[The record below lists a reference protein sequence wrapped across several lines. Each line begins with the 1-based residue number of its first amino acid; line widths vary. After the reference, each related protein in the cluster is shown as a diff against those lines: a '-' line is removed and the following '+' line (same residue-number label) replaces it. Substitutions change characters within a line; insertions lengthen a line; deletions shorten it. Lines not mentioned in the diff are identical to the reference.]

1 MDALN
6 DFLQPI
12 NDVIWADWVLYVVLA
27 VGLLFTL
34 WSGFCQYRALIHG
47 TAVTTGRY
55 DDKDDP
61 GAINHFQAL
70 SAALSATVGLGNIG
84 GVAVAIALGGP
95 GAVFW
100 MWVVGVAGMALKT
113 TSVTLSMMFRNIDDP
128 NNPHGGPMWVA
139 EKGLSNWKFHR
150 LGVFIGF
157 IFCLTL
163 LISAITGGNMFQA
176 WNVSEMTQEAVP
188 GIPKLGVGIAL
199 AIIVALVI
207 IGGIKRIGH
216 VAGMLVPFMCV
227 AYIAAAVL
235 VLVLNIGVLP
245 EMITLIFK
253 SAFNPQEAGNA
264 FLGGSAGYA
273 FLWGMKRALFSSEAG
288 QGSSPIAHSAAKT
301 KEPVREAVVAGLEP
315 LIDTIIVCTLTALV
329 ILSTGAWNRDHEA
342 VLAANPQ
349 LIQATM
355 DADASKSSWNVGEKG
370 TLPAKLLKSA
380 EIVDPAEIV
389 NDEDPASAWF
399 IPLPDKTD
407 EAKAL
412 TGKNWQDEDR
422 IFMVAKTGKDSENTT
437 TDLVRVSGRVVQ
449 KDDGSHVVVFKPGA
463 LESNNATKPEFRNA
477 HVYKDYPGA
486 TLTAHAFDRAIPG
499 LGMWLVLVA
508 SWLFAIST
516 MISWAYY
523 GEQGMVYMLGNWSVG
538 PYKIVYCLMIIVSTI
553 GIMESDSDLDGLTA
567 LGTGVMLWANIP
579 IMLIFSFVAMKAY
592 RSYIRRLKSG
602 EFHPHK
608 SRKVTEMID
617 E

>member
-1 MDALN
+1 M
-6 DFLQPI
+6 
-12 NDVIWADWVLYVVLA
+12 
-27 VGLLFTL
+27 
-34 WSGFCQYRALIHG
+34 
-47 TAVTTGRY
+47 
-55 DDKDDP
+55 
-61 GAINHFQAL
+61 
-70 SAALSATVGLGNIG
+70 
-84 GVAVAIALGGP
+84 AIALGGP

-100 MWVVGVAGMALKT
+100 MWVVGIAGMALKT
-113 TSVTLSMMFRNIDDP
+113 TSVTLSMMYRNIDDP
-128 NNPHGGPMWVA
+128 DNPHGGPMWVA
-139 EKGLSNWKFHR
+139 EKGLSKWKFHR

-176 WNVSEMTQEAVP
+176 WNVSEMTQEVVP
-188 GIPKLGVGIAL
+188 AIPKIAVGIAL

-216 VAGMLVPFMCV
+216 VAGVLVPFMCA
-227 AYIAAAVL
+227 AYIISGIIVL
-235 VLVLNIGVLP
+235 ALYYDMLP
-245 EMITLIFK
+245 EMIALIFK
-253 SAFNPQEAGNA
+253 SAFNPQEAGAA

-342 VLAANPQ
+342 ILAAHPQ

-355 DADASKSSWNVGEKG
+355 DTDATKSAWNVGEKG
-370 TLPAKLLKSA
+370 TLPAKMLASD
-380 EIVDPAEIV
+380 EILNPDEIETETDPA
-389 NDEDPASAWF
+389 NAWF
-399 IPLPDKTD
+399 IPLPDKSKQ
-407 EAKAL
+407 AQSL
-412 TGKNWQDEDR
+412 TGKNWQAEDHV
-422 IFMVAKTGKDSENTT
+422 FLVAKTGKTSEDTT

-449 KDDGSHVVVFKPGA
+449 KKDGSHVAVFKPGA
-463 LESNNATKPEFRNA
+463 LKSNHTTKPEFRDG

-486 TLTAHAFDRAIPG
+486 TLTAHAFDRALPG
-499 LGMWLVLVA
+499 YGTWLILVA

-538 PYKIVYCLMIIVSTI
+538 PYKVVYCLMIIVSTI
-553 GIMESDSDLDGLTA
+553 GIMESDADLDGLTA

-592 RSYIRRLKSG
+592 RSYIRRLKKG
-602 EFHPHK
+602 DFHPHK
-608 SRKVTEMID
+608 SRSLTDMAE